1 MGIRVVTRGN
11 NEVRECYSMCSR
23 HGKREMGSQGGR
35 VGEGVGSREKLEG
48 KELRQREIAR
58 RWVW

>member
-1 MGIRVVTRGN
+1 
-11 NEVRECYSMCSR
+11 MCSR